1 MATLIC
7 GSIAYDSIMTFEGRF
22 REHILP
28 DQVHLINL
36 SFLVPTM
43 RREFGGCAGNIAYA
57 LHLLGGDA
65 RIMGTMGA
73 LDAQPYLD
81 RLDQFGL
88 RRDHVRVLPDT
99 YTAQAMITTDLDN
112 NQITAFHPG
121 AMMQSHLNHA
131 GDAPG
136 IKLAIVGPD
145 GFDGMVQHVE
155 ELAKAGVPFVFDPGQ
170 GLPLFDG
177 ATLRRS
183 IELATYVA
191 VNDYEA
197 KLVSDKTG
205 WSEDE
210 IASRVDALVITAW
223 RARRDHP
230 PQAGHG
236 ANSCRAGRAD
246 RRSDRLWRCLP
257 GWPAV
262 RHRAWPRLGNH
273 GPPREPDGLDQD
285 RPPGAPDLRTDA
297 RRDRRALR
305 GCIRLQSQMN
315 IVGEQRC

>member
-65 RIMGTMGA
+65 RMMGTLGA
-73 LDAQPYLD
+73 LDAQPYLERLD
-81 RLDQFGL
+81 RLGM
-88 RRDHVRVLPDT
+88 RRDHVRVLPDMHS
-99 YTAQAMITTDLDN
+99 AHAMITTDLDN

-121 AMMQSHLNHA
+121 AMMQSHLNHV
-131 GDAPG
+131 GDAQD
-136 IKLAIVGPD
+136 ITLAIVGPD
-145 GFDGMVQHVE
+145 GFDGMVQHTE

-197 KLVSDKTG
+197 RLVSDKTG

-210 IASRVDALVITAW
+210 IASRVDALVIT
-223 RARRDHP
+223 R
-230 PQAGHG
+230 GEHG
-236 ANSCRAGRAD
+236 ATIRHKQGVEQVPVVPAERIAD
-246 RRSDRLWRCLP
+246 PTGCGDAFRGGLLY
-257 GWPAV
+257 GI
-262 RHRAWPRLGNH
+262 
-273 GPPREPDGLDQD
+273 EKGLDWATTGRLASLMGSIKIAHQG
-285 RPPGAPDLRTDA
+285 PQSYSLT
-297 RRDRRALR
+297 RAEIDTRFETAFGYSLK
-305 GCIRLQSQMN
+305 
-315 IVGEQRC
+315 

>member
-28 DQVHLINL
+28 DQVHMINL

-43 RREFGGCAGNIAYA
+43 RREFGGCAGNIGYA

-65 RIMGTMGA
+65 RIMGTLGA
-73 LDAQPYLD
+73 VDAQPYLD
-81 RLDQFGL
+81 RLDQLGMSKE
-88 RRDHVRVLPDT
+88 HVRVLPEMHS
-99 YTAQAMITTDLDN
+99 AQAMITTDLDN
-112 NQITAFHPG
+112 NQLAAFHPG

-131 GDAPG
+131 GEAKD

-145 GFDGMVQHVE
+145 GFQGMVQHTE
-155 ELAKAGVPFVFDPGQ
+155 ELAAAGVPFIFDPGQ

-183 IELATYVA
+183 IELASYVA

-210 IASRVDALVITAW
+210 IAGRVQALIIT
-223 RARRDHP
+223 R
-230 PQAGHG
+230 GEHG
-236 ANSCRAGRAD
+236 ATI
-246 RRSDRLWRCLP
+246 RLKGGDEQIP
-257 GWPAV
+257 VVPAERIV
-262 RHRAWPRLGNH
+262 DPTGCGDAFRGGLLYGIEH
-273 GPPREPDGLDQD
+273 GLDWATTGRLASLMGSLKIAAQG
-285 RPPGAPDLRTDA
+285 PQTYAPSRAEINA
-297 RRDRRALR
+297 RFETAFGYSLK
-305 GCIRLQSQMN
+305 
-315 IVGEQRC
+315 

>member
-65 RIMGTMGA
+65 RMMGTVGE

-81 RLDQFGL
+81 RLDQLGL

-112 NQITAFHPG
+112 NQIAAFHPG

-131 GDAPG
+131 GDAPD
-136 IKLAIVGPD
+136 IALAIVGPD

-210 IASRVDALVITAW
+210 IASRVDALVIT
-223 RARRDHP
+223 R
-230 PQAGHG
+230 GEHG
-236 ANSCRAGRAD
+236 ATI
-246 RRSDRLWRCLP
+246 
-257 GWPAV
+257 
-262 RHRAWPRLGNH
+262 RHRQGTEQIPVVPAERIADPTGCGDAFRGGLLYGIEN
-273 GPPREPDGLDQD
+273 GLDWATTGRLASLMGSLKIAHQGPQTYVLT
-285 RPPGAPDLRTDA
+285 RAEIDA
-297 RRDRRALR
+297 RFETAFGYSLK
-305 GCIRLQSQMN
+305 
-315 IVGEQRC
+315 

>member
-210 IASRVDALVITAW
+210 IASRVDALVIT
-223 RARRDHP
+223 R
-230 PQAGHG
+230 GEHG
-236 ANSCRAGRAD
+236 ATIRHKQGMEQIPVVPAERIAD
-246 RRSDRLWRCLP
+246 PTGCGDAFRGGLLY
-257 GWPAV
+257 GIE
-262 RHRAWPRLGNH
+262 H
-273 GPPREPDGLDQD
+273 GLDWATTGRLASLMGSIKIAHQGPQTYVLT
-285 RPPGAPDLRTDA
+285 RAEIDA
-297 RRDRRALR
+297 RFEAAFGYSLK
-305 GCIRLQSQMN
+305 
-315 IVGEQRC
+315 